1 MKQAIKNWLFKEELQ
16 ELKNLKQ
23 DLVNF
28 PTHDQMSDFTHG
40 VIDDCNFVTES
51 DVEEQMS
58 ETITE
63 HDLYYQLQS
72 HNVTFN
78 DDLDEYISQDDIHSV
93 ISDAIDEMDWAEVVS
108 EQVNRVF
115 NARAEEMIKKAI
127 KDLPG
132 YFFFEQIKRYVEEDY
147 VTWQHFSLNYD
158 DLESRVLNIETNDI
172 KDPYSDPMLFFDK
185 FKARHRVGRVQP
197 RGSGRRR
204 HPLRRRVVD
213 PNFQLDVLRRASVRQ
228 LARQ

>member
-1 MKQAIKNWLFKEELQ
+1 MKQVIKNWLFKEELQ
-16 ELKNLKQ
+16 ELKNLRQ

-40 VIDDCNFVTES
+40 VIEDYNFVTES

-63 HDLYYQLQS
+63 HDLYCQLQS
-72 HNVTFN
+72 HDVAFN
-78 DDLDEYISQDDIHSV
+78 DDLEEYINQDEIHGV
-93 ISDAIDEMDWAEVVS
+93 ISDAVDEMDWAEVVS

-115 NARAEEMIKKAI
+115 NARAEEIIKKVI

-147 VTWQHFSLNYD
+147 VTWQHFSLNHD
-158 DLESRVLNIETNDI
+158 DLESRVLDIETNGI
-172 KDPYSDPMLFFDK
+172 KDTDSDPMLFFDK
-185 FKARHRVGRVQP
+185 FKAAMKQLIEEHDT
-197 RGSGRRR
+197 
-204 HPLRRRVVD
+204 HVD
-213 PNFQLDVLRRASVRQ
+213 ENE
-228 LARQ
+228 

>member
-16 ELKNLKQ
+16 ELKNLRQ

-40 VIDDCNFVTES
+40 VIEDYNFVTES

-93 ISDAIDEMDWAEVVS
+93 ISDAIDEMDWDEAVLD
-108 EQVNRVF
+108 QVNRVF

-185 FKARHRVGRVQP
+185 FKAAMKQLIEEHDT
-197 RGSGRRR
+197 
-204 HPLRRRVVD
+204 HVD
-213 PNFQLDVLRRASVRQ
+213 ENE
-228 LARQ
+228 

>member
-63 HDLYYQLQS
+63 HDLYYQLQN

-185 FKARHRVGRVQP
+185 FKAAMKQLIEEHDT
-197 RGSGRRR
+197 
-204 HPLRRRVVD
+204 HVD
-213 PNFQLDVLRRASVRQ
+213 ENE
-228 LARQ
+228 

>member
-16 ELKNLKQ
+16 ELKNLRQ
-23 DLVNF
+23 DLLNF

-93 ISDAIDEMDWAEVVS
+93 ISDAIDEMDWDEAVL

-185 FKARHRVGRVQP
+185 FKAAMKQLIEEHDT
-197 RGSGRRR
+197 
-204 HPLRRRVVD
+204 HVD
-213 PNFQLDVLRRASVRQ
+213 ENE
-228 LARQ
+228 